1 MTRDNDPQARPISQH
16 RAFSI
21 LFSRISCTLD
31 VVACLHPNNALRV
44 EFEQNCTPAGLV
56 PSIFRYRR
64 ARGDVVTKARSRFNE
79 PIEPMALSNMRENG
93 VRSLAV
99 QCHQCRHEVIMNVD
113 HLPVDLWCARNARL
127 SAPTCGRTGGR
138 GNGMRGRLPSGRPLI
153 GSNLGGAAL
162 ANPGPHRASDAAL
175 RPARKASR

>member
-44 EFEQNCTPAGLV
+44 ESEQNCTPAGLV

-79 PIEPMALSNMRENG
+79 PIEPMTLSNMRENG

-99 QCHQCRHEVIMNVD
+99 QCHQCHHETIINAD
-113 HLPVDLWCARNARL
+113 HWPGDMQIPLFGPRMVC
-127 SAPTCGRTGGR
+127 TKCGIVGADV
-138 GNGMRGRLPSGRPLI
+138 RP
-153 GSNLGGAAL
+153 NW
-162 ANPGPHRASDAAL
+162 RE
-175 RPARKASR
+175 RER